1 MKHLRQYIRQALLEM
16 AVSPKIKLVPSEVP
30 SYSSDIKKLWEV
42 MMDGEK
48 IGELTKIDRMVRS
61 GRSYTDGFA
70 RERGWQAYKGQR
82 PYDSRSRSYV
92 FRRKQDALDW
102 LMKQ

>member
-1 MKHLRQYIRQALLEM
+1 MKMTNQQLREAIRRLILE
-16 AVSPKIKLVPSEVP
+16 SKPKLVPSKVP

-42 MMDGEK
+42 MIDGEK

-61 GRSYTDGFA
+61 GRHYTDGFA

-92 FRRKQDALDW
+92 FRRKQDALAW
-102 LMKQ
+102 LMK